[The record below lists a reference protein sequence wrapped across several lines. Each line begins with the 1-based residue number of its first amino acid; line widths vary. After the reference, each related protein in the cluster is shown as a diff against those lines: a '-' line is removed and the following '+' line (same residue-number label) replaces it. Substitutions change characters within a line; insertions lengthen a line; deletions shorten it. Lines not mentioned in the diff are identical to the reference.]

1 MGAAAGLARTRAAAG
16 FHVVPGVARPLF
28 APCLLRGH
36 GIGWTLL
43 RLSGAG
49 ILPCALLLE

>member
-1 MGAAAGLARTRAAAG
+1 VGAAAGLARTRAAAG